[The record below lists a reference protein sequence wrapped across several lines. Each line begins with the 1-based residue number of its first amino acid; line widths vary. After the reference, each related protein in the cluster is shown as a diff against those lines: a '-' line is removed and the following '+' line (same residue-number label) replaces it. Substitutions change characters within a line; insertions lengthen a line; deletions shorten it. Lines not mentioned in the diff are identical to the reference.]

1 MLQNVYLAA
10 DRCRSVAD
18 SMEVPVK
25 LGLVMVELGL
35 SFGVQVVLA
44 S

>member
-1 MLQNVYLAA
+1 MLQNVYLAV

-18 SMEVPVK
+18 GMKVPVK
-25 LGLVMVELGL
+25 LGLVMVELRL